1 MRIGE
6 LAKTAG
12 VNVQTV
18 RFYERVGLLQPDG
31 RSASGY
37 RQYGA
42 GAVTRLQQIKE
53 AKRLGFTLAEIRCLL
68 SSLEPAPQRFRTAA
82 ERKVRDL
89 ETRIEELQR
98 IQRKIG
104 RLLRAC
110 ACGGGGGPCLFTSR

>member
-18 RFYERVGLLQPDG
+18 RFYERIGLLHPDG

-37 RQYGA
+37 RQYGPGSVA
-42 GAVTRLQQIKE
+42 LLRGIKE
-53 AKRLGFTLAEIRCLL
+53 AQRLGFTLAEIRRFL
-68 SSLEPAPQRFRTAA
+68 SSREPAPERFRTAA

-89 ETRIEELQR
+89 ESRIDELQR
-98 IQRKIG
+98 LQETIT

-110 ACGGGGGPCLFTSR
+110 TCGGGGPCLFTAR